1 MTAMTSYKNFPKRI
15 TKIDDL
21 VRRDYRHITEA
32 DRCYFVGEYT
42 ARKGYAY
49 SDTNQLILNFK
60 KSMDRAGQP
69 EWRHKEKAIQV
80 AANVFRNSIP
90 PNQIEKFTFVPIPPS
105 KAKRHPH
112 YDNRLVRMLEAI
124 RPEPRLD
131 IRELIFQ
138 TESTVPAHNQDVRPR
153 PSHIEKI
160 YRLDKDLAEPEPK
173 IFALVDDVLTTGA
186 HFRAAKSILS
196 KFFPRKAVIG
206 LFIARCVQDS
216 TEF

>member
-1 MTAMTSYKNFPKRI
+1 
-15 TKIDDL
+15 
-21 VRRDYRHITEA
+21 
-32 DRCYFVGEYT
+32 
-42 ARKGYAY
+42 
-49 SDTNQLILNFK
+49 
-60 KSMDRAGQP
+60 
-69 EWRHKEKAIQV
+69 
-80 AANVFRNSIP
+80 
-90 PNQIEKFTFVPIPPS
+90 
-105 KAKRHPH
+105 
-112 YDNRLVRMLEAI
+112 MLEAI

>member
-1 MTAMTSYKNFPKRI
+1 MTSYKNFPKRF

-32 DRCYFVGEYT
+32 DHCYFVGEYT

-60 KSMDRAGQP
+60 KSIDRAGQP

-80 AANVFRNSIP
+80 VANRFRNAIP

-105 KAKRHPH
+105 MAKGHPH
-112 YDNRLVRMLEAI
+112 YDNRMVRMLEAI

-153 PSHIEKI
+153 PNQIKRF
-160 YRLDKDLAEPEPK
+160 YRFDKNLAEPEPK

-196 KFFPRKAVIG
+196 KFFPRKSAIG
-206 LFIARCVQDS
+206 LFIARCVPD
-216 TEF
+216 TTKF

>member
-1 MTAMTSYKNFPKRI
+1 MTSYKNFPKRF

-32 DRCYFVGEYT
+32 DHCYFVGEYT

-60 KSMDRAGQP
+60 KSIDRAGQP

-80 AANVFRNSIP
+80 VANRFRNAIP

-105 KAKRHPH
+105 MAKGHPH
-112 YDNRLVRMLEAI
+112 YDNRMVRMLETI

-138 TESTVPAHNQDVRPR
+138 TESTVPAHNQDVRPHPNQIKR
-153 PSHIEKI
+153 F
-160 YRLDKDLAEPEPK
+160 YRFDKNLAEPEPK

-196 KFFPRKAVIG
+196 KFFPRKSVIG
-206 LFIARCVQDS
+206 LFIARCVPD
-216 TEF
+216 TTKF